1 MEECFIAIIP
11 PEPILAKLNK
21 IMKEMSSSLSSYKA
35 LTFPP
40 HITLVHRF
48 RTGNYKEFIKQLKL
62 YCQEKEYV
70 KVELLEFGY
79 FDPPPIIFIHTKSS
93 KNLHL
98 ELLELTKDF
107 RTHWIRESF
116 LKGKFTKKQ
125 QEYILKYGSPY
136 VKEYYNSHLTMAGPD
151 VNHKKFKT
159 LLKKGLPKIH
169 ESFPVKGIV
178 VIKNK
183 NDLWVVDKVIK
194 FRNKL

>member
-116 LKGKFTKKQ
+116 LKGKIKDT
-125 QEYILKYGSPY
+125 ELPALILSD
-136 VKEYYNSHLTMAGPD
+136 ELLTGFRSID
-151 VNHKKFKT
+151 E
-159 LLKKGLPKIH
+159 LELKIK
-169 ESFPVKGIV
+169 ESFK
-178 VIKNK
+178 
-183 NDLWVVDKVIK
+183 LQETKV
-194 FRNKL
+194 NKLI